1 MKIQILIITL
11 SILEQV
17 TEPAEDPV
25 KVVANGDTITVLS
38 GVRYILSRMSQP
50 PGLPKAFSVK
60 HLK

>member
-38 GVRYILSRMSQP
+38 GVRYVLSRTVTATRTAK
-50 PGLPKAFSVK
+50 GI
-60 HLK
+60 